1 MNYNKVFELVLQSKQ
16 FNKYEQKL
24 SEDDYADLLND
35 VTYVIGRELSCALE
49 EIGDIANSENSG
61 LSADQRLKEMGETC
75 RNGKLWDSCTC
86 C

>member
-16 FNKYEQKL
+16 FDKYEQKL

-35 VTYVIGRELSCALE
+35 VTYAIKTISAWKTFG
-49 EIGDIANSENSG
+49 GDIANSENKG
-61 LSADQRLKEMGETC
+61 LPAGQRLKEMGETC

>member
-16 FNKYEQKL
+16 FDKYEQKL
-24 SEDDYADLLND
+24 SEDDYAAIK
-35 VTYVIGRELSCALE
+35 TIPAWKTFGG
-49 EIGDIANSENSG
+49 GDIANSENKG
-61 LSADQRLKEMGETC
+61 LPAGQRYEEMGETC

>member
-16 FNKYEQKL
+16 FDKYEQKL

-35 VTYVIGRELSCALE
+35 VTYAIKTIPAWKTFGG
-49 EIGDIANSENSG
+49 GDITNSENKG
-61 LSADQRLKEMGETC
+61 LPAGQRYEEMGETC